1 MTRPRPVVVYLGL
14 GSNLSDPT
22 TQVRAACVQL
32 QRHPGCQQML
42 CSSFYQTPAM
52 GQIEQPDFVNAVVRI
67 HTFLTPEALH
77 AVLLELERAQG
88 RVRNGVRWGPRT
100 LDIDILMYSDQQIET
115 PALTIPHPGL
125 HERAFV
131 LYPLAEIAPNLVVPG
146 RGAVGDLIKALGK
159 SPITRMAFVD
169 A

>member
-1 MTRPRPVVVYLGL
+1 
-14 GSNLSDPT
+14 
-22 TQVRAACVQL
+22 
-32 QRHPGCQQML
+32 
-42 CSSFYQTPAM
+42 M

-159 SPITRMAFVD
+159 PFITRMAFVD